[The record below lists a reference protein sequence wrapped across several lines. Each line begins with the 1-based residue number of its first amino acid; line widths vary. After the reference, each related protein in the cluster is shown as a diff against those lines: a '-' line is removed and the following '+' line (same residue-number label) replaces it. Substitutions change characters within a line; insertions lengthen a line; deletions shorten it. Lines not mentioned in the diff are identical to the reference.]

1 MTQERLNALL
11 VLEKGGYTFTLTP
24 AGRIA
29 YTAPA
34 DAPAAW
40 LANRVP
46 VLLARLGGGAAG
58 CDREAAVAVL
68 RARQAWLD
76 LYDEWALQTQSP
88 SQSIFESDSDNDND
102 YRRRLD
108 ALAAQ
113 AGWVA
118 MS

>member
-1 MTQERLNALL
+1 MTHERLNALL

-24 AGRIA
+24 ADRIA

-34 DAPAAW
+34 GAPAAW

-58 CDREAAVAVL
+58 CDREAAVAML

-76 LYDEWALQTQSP
+76 LYDEWALQTQTQTQ
-88 SQSIFESDSDNDND
+88 SQSIFDGDSDSD
-102 YRRRLD
+102 YQRRLD

-113 AGWVA
+113 AGWAA

>member
-46 VLLARLGGGAAG
+46 VLLARLGGWAAG
-58 CDREAAVAVL
+58 CDREAAVAML

-76 LYDEWALQTQSP
+76 LYDEWALQTQT
-88 SQSIFESDSDNDND
+88 QSIFESDSDSD
-102 YRRRLD
+102 YQRRLD